1 MKPSHQT
8 VLAFSASALVGLALR
23 TRECFAVD
31 GAPRCLTVYG
41 HPRSFFIPTTIF
53 SILLTSWP
61 AREWLAFYGFKL
73 SDPLDFILAVD
84 TMNCLAAAGCLAV
97 LYWIILRVTSSWK
110 LTTAVCVA
118 CGLTTAFLA
127 QATNPNEPM
136 LGALWSFLG
145 ITFAIPSGKNACV
158 Q

>member
-8 VLAFSASALVGLALR
+8 VLAFSASALMGLALH
-23 TRECFAVD
+23 TRDCFAVD
-31 GAPRCLTVYG
+31 GAPRCLAVYR
-41 HPRSFFIPTTIF
+41 HPT
-53 SILLTSWP
+53 LLFHPDNHLLYLVNVLTWTRM
-61 AREWLAFYGFKL
+61 AGLLGFKL
-73 SDPLDFILAVD
+73 SDPLDFIFAVD
-84 TMNCLAAAGCLAV
+84 TMHCLAAAGCLAV

-110 LTTAVCVA
+110 LRTAVCVA
-118 CGLTTAFLA
+118 HGLTTAFLA

-145 ITFAIPSGKNACV
+145 ITFAIPSGKKACA

>member
-53 SILLTSWP
+53 SILLTFGLDANGWP
-61 AREWLAFYGFKL
+61 FPDSSYRTRWTSFW
-73 SDPLDFILAVD
+73 PL
-84 TMNCLAAAGCLAV
+84 T
-97 LYWIILRVTSSWK
+97 
-110 LTTAVCVA
+110 
-118 CGLTTAFLA
+118 
-127 QATNPNEPM
+127 Q
-136 LGALWSFLG
+136 
-145 ITFAIPSGKNACV
+145 
-158 Q
+158 